1 MAKITLSTF
10 RETLK
15 TSLQRIADNDEPMVV
30 KRKRGEDMVVL
41 SLEDFNAMQE
51 TLYLLN
57 RAANTSHLLR
67 SKRQLG
73 QGFFKQVPLSVLT
86 E

>member
-1 MAKITLSTF
+1 METVVLSTF

-15 TSLQRIADNDEPMVV
+15 ASLQKVADNHEPMVV
-30 KRKRGEDMVVL
+30 KRQRGKDMVVL

-51 TLYLLN
+51 TLYLLSS
-57 RAANTSHLLR
+57 AANTAHLLR
-67 SKRQLG
+67 SKQQLEE
-73 QGFFKQVPLSVLT
+73 GFSKQVPLSALA